1 MRQLRYT
8 SEAVDN
14 LADIAAYIATSASSV
29 SLAEGFVAQLQE
41 KCARLA
47 SLPGTL
53 GRDRPELRPD
63 LRSFAFK
70 GYVIFFRYLD
80 DTLEV
85 VAILEGHRDVA
96 AYFQDDEF

>member
-1 MRQLRYT
+1 MRRLRYT
-8 SEAVDN
+8 SEALDN
-14 LADIAAYIATSASSV
+14 LTDIAAYIATSAGSV
-29 SLAEGFVAQLQE
+29 SLAEGFVAQLQQ

-47 SLPGTL
+47 DLPGTL
-53 GRDRPELRPD
+53 GRVRPELRPD
-63 LRSFAFK
+63 LRSFVFK

-96 AYFQDDEF
+96 AYFLDDEF